1 MGWLMEIEPLD
12 IAAVAIIAA
21 ATLRGISIGLLRE
34 GFSLAAIAGA
44 YMAVQLFTLPT
55 AGWLE
60 EVSQGD
66 IGANIS
72 KWVAG
77 ALLALGTLAGVVL
90 TGRVLARTL
99 HAAGLGVADRI
110 AGALLGAAEGVLVT
124 GILLVLG
131 TEVLGRDHPA
141 FRSTASL
148 AALEQFEQASE
159 NSGID
164 IDVAAPPRTF

>member
-1 MGWLMEIEPLD
+1 MEIQPLD

-44 YMAVQLFTLPT
+44 YMAVQLFTIPT

-60 EVSQGD
+60 QASQGD
-66 IGANIS
+66 IGPGIS

-77 ALLALGTLAGVVL
+77 AMLAIGTLLSVIVV
-90 TGRVLARTL
+90 GRVLRRTL
-99 HAAGLGVADRI
+99 HAAGLSVPDRI
-110 AGALLGAAEGVLVT
+110 AGALLGATEGVLVA

-141 FRSTASL
+141 FRETASL
-148 AALEQFEQASE
+148 AALEQFERVSE
-159 NSGID
+159 ESELD